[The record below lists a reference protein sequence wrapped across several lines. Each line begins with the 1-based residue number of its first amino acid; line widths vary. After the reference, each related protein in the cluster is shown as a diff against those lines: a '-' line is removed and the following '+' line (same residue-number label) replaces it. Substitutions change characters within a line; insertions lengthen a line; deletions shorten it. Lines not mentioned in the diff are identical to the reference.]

1 MKARIL
7 IAALAAAVPTHAAYA
22 QGPEPEHPGRDAAAA
37 PGFRAELLGGDDDDG
52 YSSGLLYGGRIGYDF
67 KIGDRFLLGVDGE
80 INDVDTHRT
89 LSLGTQPPLR
99 ANDGPD
105 LYVGGRVTFALSS
118 RFRLYGG
125 AGYTRQKQAVFV
137 QTAVN
142 PPPFGTLGVERFTL
156 DGYRLSAGAQLLL
169 GKRAFLGAEYRGSIY
184 EGYGSSH
191 RDQLVGSL
199 GIRF

>member
-1 MKARIL
+1 MKERFL
-7 IAALAAAVPTHAAYA
+7 IAALAAAMWTPVAYA
-22 QGPEPEHPGRDAAAA
+22 QDPEPEVSVREPLAVS
-37 PGFRAELLGGDDDDG
+37 GFRAELLGGYDDDG
-52 YSSGLLYGGRIGYDF
+52 FSSGLLYGGRIGYDF
-67 KIGDRFLLGVDGE
+67 AVGKRFLLGVDGE
-80 INDVDTHRT
+80 LNDVDTHRT
-89 LSLGTQPPLR
+89 LSISTQPRLR

-105 LYVGGRVTFALSS
+105 FYLGGRVTFALSS

-125 AGYTRQKQAVFV
+125 AGYTRQKQGVFV
-137 QTAVN
+137 QTAVT
-142 PPPFGTLGVERFTL
+142 PPPFGTIGVRRFTL

-184 EGYGSSH
+184 EDFGSSH

>member
-1 MKARIL
+1 MKAKLL
-7 IAALAAAVPTHAAYA
+7 IAALAAATWTPVAFA
-22 QGPEPEHPGRDAAAA
+22 QDPEPEVSVREPLAVS
-37 PGFRAELLGGDDDDG
+37 GFRAELLGGYDDDG

-67 KIGDRFLLGVDGE
+67 AVGDRFLVGVDAE
-80 INDVDTHRT
+80 LNDVDTHQT
-89 LSLGTQPPLR
+89 LSVPGQSPLR

-105 LYVGGRVTFALSS
+105 MYLGGRVTFALSRQF
-118 RFRLYGG
+118 RFYGG
-125 AGYTRQKQAVFV
+125 AGYTRHKQDLFIQSAV
-137 QTAVN
+137 T
-142 PPPFGTLGVERFTL
+142 PPPFGTFDVQRFTF

-184 EGYGSSH
+184 NFGGH